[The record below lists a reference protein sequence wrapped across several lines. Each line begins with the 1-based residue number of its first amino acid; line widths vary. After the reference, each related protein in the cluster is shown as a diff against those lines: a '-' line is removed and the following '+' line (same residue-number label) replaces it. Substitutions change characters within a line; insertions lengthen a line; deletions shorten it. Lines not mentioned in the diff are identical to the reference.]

1 MILFENKTEK
11 FLLYM
16 AILEDANI
24 VLHYILKDKTA
35 K

>member
-1 MILFENKTEK
+1 
-11 FLLYM
+11 M

-35 K
+35 KWLSNEYH